1 MKKSEL
7 RQIIKEE
14 IKRVLKEGKSL
25 GTYKM
30 VGKDVTI
37 TNGKFKAEGVPTSG
51 GKYYF
56 SMAIIGKDEEEIDLN
71 KDMPKEWK
79 EKATNVN
86 TDDELIEFNL
96 PLSFIKTNFT
106 EK

>member
-14 IKRVLKEGKSL
+14 IKRVLNENQSL

-30 VGKDVTI
+30 NGKDVTI
-37 TNGKFKAEGVPTSG
+37 KKGKFKAEGVPTSA

-56 SMAIIGKDEEEIDLN
+56 SMAIPGKDEEEINLN

-79 EKATNVN
+79 EKATNIN

-96 PLSFIKTNFT
+96 PLSFIKNNFK
-106 EK
+106 EA